1 MIRIFFGNPGC
12 GKTTTACK
20 MLKKNRRD
28 YDYLYSNFPTT
39 HNISH
44 EVSLADLGTWT
55 FPPNSYVVVDEA
67 GIEYNNRKYKTL
79 SQSTIRWFKLHRH
92 FRCDCDIISQSWED
106 MDITIRRLA
115 DQLWYMRKIGPFT
128 LIRRC
133 YKSIMV
139 DEHSHQ
145 IVDGYRLAKGIW
157 LVLQPLRLIGLS
169 FIFPQLKTSWKLCFR
184 PFYYRYF
191 NSWDVPKDVPV
202 RHVYD
207 RKQRHSVNILQRIK
221 TLLVDQPFLR
231 RKQMAKEDDKLD
243 PPQDSGV

>member
-67 GIEYNNRKYKTL
+67 GIE
-79 SQSTIRWFKLHRH
+79 
-92 FRCDCDIISQSWED
+92 
-106 MDITIRRLA
+106 
-115 DQLWYMRKIGPFT
+115 QLWYMRKIGPFT

-202 RHVYD
+202 IHVYD